1 MEGSKSPYVQNQ
13 LFLQENFNFSD
24 KETTNLARIETLV
37 LAM

>member
-1 MEGSKSPYVQNQ
+1 MEGSESPYVQNQ
-13 LFLQENFNFSD
+13 LFLQENFDLSA